1 MEEQKSTEVIEST
14 VENEQNTKNVQSKQR
29 IVYLADT
36 ENIGIGF
43 LENLS
48 TLDVQS
54 DKLVLFQSNNTP
66 KLTLKQSVRLAAYAD
81 LTTVV
86 GVPNGTLN
94 AMDFILVSELARLI
108 SINYGDMYIILSK
121 DNGYNPVVN
130 YWKNKGILVKKYDS
144 LETANVALE
153 CSRKTKEEN
162 EKNLELNTDNV
173 DNAIKSL
180 DDTHEELMSALSG
193 QVKKEINKEL
203 KQLSKSASNV
213 EEKEQLIDKES
224 EVAEQQ
230 EDEEYII
237 EETEIDVITQELDS
251 KDITVGN
258 MSIDEVYNNIIES
271 YSTQGNIDIIKQVL
285 KLRSD
290 EDASTIA
297 NIISRNQ
304 TYPEA
309 VKELNK
315 ALKYAKASK
324 LLTIGTLWNKFF
336 HVYRE

>member
-121 DNGYNPVVN
+121 DNGH
-130 YWKNKGILVKKYDS
+130 L
-144 LETANVALE
+144 
-153 CSRKTKEEN
+153 
-162 EKNLELNTDNV
+162 
-173 DNAIKSL
+173 
-180 DDTHEELMSALSG
+180 
-193 QVKKEINKEL
+193 
-203 KQLSKSASNV
+203 
-213 EEKEQLIDKES
+213 
-224 EVAEQQ
+224 
-230 EDEEYII
+230 
-237 EETEIDVITQELDS
+237 
-251 KDITVGN
+251 
-258 MSIDEVYNNIIES
+258 
-271 YSTQGNIDIIKQVL
+271 
-285 KLRSD
+285 
-290 EDASTIA
+290 
-297 NIISRNQ
+297 
-304 TYPEA
+304 
-309 VKELNK
+309 
-315 ALKYAKASK
+315 
-324 LLTIGTLWNKFF
+324 
-336 HVYRE
+336 

>member
-251 KDITVGN
+251 KDVTVGN